1 MNNTDPDSDE
11 SQMRLEAML
20 YLLDD
25 PAIDRNAFEARLLS
39 DPKLSEILSDSVEV
53 FHGLRSSNFASASET
68 VMQEPRRPSIESI
81 RHQRLFFLALAASL
95 LLACFVGWR
104 AIGLIQTANSNS
116 ASSVSLGS
124 VVLAWGDLQ
133 LESDDAVSI
142 QEAIDGDLASSS
154 NATDSLAETEVP
166 DWLVLAATDIS
177 DSKDSGDGKVFL
189 Q

>member
-1 MNNTDPDSDE
+1 MNKIAPDSDE
-11 SQMRLEAML
+11 SQMHLEAML

-25 PAIDRNAFEARLLS
+25 PTLDRNAFEARLLN
-39 DPKLSEILSDSVEV
+39 DPQLSEILADSVDA
-53 FHGLRSSNFASASET
+53 FHGLRSSRFASTS
-68 VMQEPRRPSIESI
+68 VSVIQVPRRPSIELI
-81 RHQRLFFLALAASL
+81 RRQRLFFPALAASL

-104 AIGLIQTANSNS
+104 AIDLIQTANSNS

-133 LESDDAVSI
+133 LESEDAVSI
-142 QEAIDGDLASSS
+142 QETIDGDLASSPNDS
-154 NATDSLAETEVP
+154 DSLAETEVP
-166 DWLVLAATDIS
+166 DWLVLAAADIS